1 MEINF
6 KESELDA
13 LLGKE
18 HQKPYEGKEFELEEE
33 LDGLESTATAQEL
46 NEEIHKAMRR
56 MLLAASGRGR
66 TEPREAKQRGPGFT
80 RKPATKRKR

>member
-18 HQKPYEGKEFELEEE
+18 HQKPYEGKEFEEVED
-33 LDGLESTATAQEL
+33 LDGLEGTATAEEL

-56 MLLAASGRGR
+56 MLLAAAGHGR
-66 TEPREAKQRGPGFT
+66 TGAHEPKQRGPGFT
-80 RKPATKRKR
+80 RKPASKRKR